1 MKIGAAVNIYPTPVK
16 DMLFIKSGQ
25 EFSSY
30 SVYNMAGQKV
40 SSDKMTGK
48 SINLSRLPV
57 GSYVL
62 KLTDKEGNTESAK
75 FMKN

>member
-1 MKIGAAVNIYPTPVK
+1 MKIGAAVNIYPNPVK
-16 DMLFIKSGQ
+16 DMLFIKSER
-25 EFSSY
+25 EFTSY
-30 SVYNMAGQKV
+30 SVYNMAGQRV
-40 SSDKMTGK
+40 ASDKMLGK
-48 SINLSRLPV
+48 NLNLSRLPV